1 MDQMRQS
8 YYKDL
13 MVYKN
18 QALVKI
24 KKENNNF
31 MHKEDFIDVSFF
43 DSLQGIDGE
52 TLKVINAK
60 IDDIKARAEN
70 RMAVL
75 IAKNE

>member
-1 MDQMRQS
+1 
-8 YYKDL
+8 
-13 MVYKN
+13 
-18 QALVKI
+18 
-24 KKENNNF
+24 

-60 IDDIKARAEN
+60 IDDIKASAEN